1 MRRFI
6 ALLICVML
14 CTSFL
19 FTFVGCVGSNVSANI
34 NAEDLGVN
42 VDDTLYGLFLED
54 ISYACDGGLVSNL
67 VNNGS
72 FEYTYSPFSMW
83 EFDNI
88 KYELSTESPLNDSN
102 THYTTLAVNGGVG
115 QVTNLGYVEYY
126 DYLTDNYNQE
136 KMSTADM
143 GFVQNNEYLFTC
155 YFKNIDFVGDISVQ
169 LSSPNNNIPYT
180 ITLQNNNEWQK
191 IETTL
196 TSLATEDG
204 SLTIKFEGTGDIC
217 MDFATLENT
226 ASYGFNNDA
235 WKYVSLR
242 SDLYTAL
249 ENLNPAFIRFP
260 GGCLA
265 EGDSLENLF
274 DWKETIGDLSQR
286 KQFYNIWNDDENGKT
301 YNNTFAMG
309 YHEYFQLCA
318 DLGAAPLPILN
329 AGMICQ
335 FEAKYNANY
344 KAYSKGK
351 MTQSAWESYL
361 DTVALRPGT
370 ETFDA
375 YIQDI
380 FDLIEYANGDTS
392 TYWGNLRAE
401 NGSPQPFNLQ
411 YIGIGNENWGELYF
425 RNFDAIYTAIKEKH
439 PEIKIISSAG
449 YSFSGERY
457 ENSWEIINEKYT
469 DTLVD
474 EHYYTSR
481 EKLFKNN
488 DRYDK
493 YERNGVTV
501 FVGEYAASS
510 WGFGKLIT
518 KNNIWSAIEEAGYLT
533 SLERNGDIVKM
544 AAYAPTFAKINSQC
558 WEINMIWFDSHN
570 IVLTPNYYVQMLYAN
585 NTGSQVINTNLNKN
599 GVYSTT
605 TYDKDTQT
613 IYVKLVNSNKK
624 SFTLDLNL
632 EGFSPNSASKQ
643 YIYDE
648 SKGACNQVG
657 TTTVLPQ
664 QSDCVVNGNRV
675 STQIDGYSVN
685 VIRIYYGDNDGS
697 NAYDLP
703 ATPSNMSSELT
714 EYTGVVFTAQA
725 KITLGAVSGF
735 ILICVTLTVAIILI
749 KKYLM
754 KKATEKQTD

>member
-1 MRRFI
+1 MKKLI
-6 ALLICVML
+6 AIIL
-14 CTSFL
+14 CIMVCSSFL
-19 FTFVGCVGSNVSANI
+19 FTFIGCVGSTVDETLDIA
-34 NAEDLGVN
+34 DLGAT

-54 ISYACDGGLVSNL
+54 ISYACDGGLVPNL

-72 FEYTYSPFSMW
+72 FEYAHSPFSMW
-83 EFDNI
+83 EFENVR
-88 KYELSTESPLNDSN
+88 YELSTTAPLNADNPS
-102 THYTTLAVNGGVG
+102 YTTLALSGGVG
-115 QVTNLGYVEYY
+115 KVTNLGYVEYY

-136 KMSTADM
+136 KMSTPDM
-143 GFVQNNEYLFTC
+143 GFTKDAVYLFTC
-155 YFKNIDFVGDISVQ
+155 YFKNVDFTGNISVQ
-169 LSSPNNNIPYT
+169 LASPNNNIPYAINLEDT
-180 ITLQNNNEWQK
+180 NSWQK
-191 IETTL
+191 VEVL
-196 TSLATEDG
+196 LPSKETEDG
-204 SLTIKFEGTGDIC
+204 ALTLTFDGVGDIC
-217 MDFATLENT
+217 IDFATLEDT
-226 ASYGFNNDA
+226 ASYGFDNQS

-242 SDLYTAL
+242 NDLYTAL
-249 ENLNPAFIRFP
+249 DNLNPAFVRFP

-274 DWKETIGDLSQR
+274 DWKETIGDLAQR
-286 KQFYNIWNDDENGKT
+286 KQFHNIWKDDENGKT

-335 FEAKYNANY
+335 FAAGYNAKY
-344 KAYSKGK
+344 KSYSKGK
-351 MTQSAWESYL
+351 MTQAEWESYL
-361 DTVALRPGT
+361 DTVALRPNT
-370 ETFDA
+370 QAFDA

-392 TYWGNLRAE
+392 TYWGNVRAE
-401 NGSPQPFNLQ
+401 NGSVEPFNLQ

-449 YSFSGERY
+449 YAFSGERY

-474 EHYYTSR
+474 EHYYTSK
-481 EKLFKNN
+481 EQLFNNN

-501 FVGEYAASS
+501 FVGEYAVSS

-518 KNNIWSAIEEAGYLT
+518 KNNMWAAIEEAGYLT
-533 SLERNGDIVKM
+533 SLERNGDLVKM

-558 WEINMIWFDSHN
+558 WEKNMIWFDSHN

-585 NTGSQVINTNLNKN
+585 NTGSKVINTDLNKN
-599 GVYSTT
+599 GIYSTT
-605 TYDKDTQT
+605 TYDEESQT
-613 IYVKLVNSNKK
+613 IYVKLVNSNK
-624 SFTLDLNL
+624 SAFSLNLDLA
-632 EGFSPNSASKQ
+632 GFSPNAASKQ

-648 SKGACNQVG
+648 SKGACNEVG
-657 TTTVLPQ
+657 TTTVLPKQ
-664 QSDCVVNGNRV
+664 TDCTVNGNTV

-697 NAYDLP
+697 NAYSLP
-703 ATPSNMSSELT
+703 QTPSNMSSELT
-714 EYTGVVFTAQA
+714 DYTGFVFTAQA
-725 KITLGAVSGF
+725 KITLGVVSGF
-735 ILICVTLTVAIILI
+735 ILISVGLTVIIMLI
-749 KKYLM
+749 RKFKKN
-754 KKATEKQTD
+754 KAEQN